1 MSDYFPLF
9 PEQASTFAVQVDGLF
24 FLLVSLSVFFAVGV
38 MFFIVLFS
46 VKYRRRSE
54 DERPKPIK
62 GSLPL
67 ELAWSIIP
75 LILSLVVFALGAGIA
90 FRMYRAPA

>member
-9 PEQASTFAVQVDGLF
+9 PEQASTFAAKVDGLF
-24 FLLVSLSVFFAVGV
+24 LLLVCLSVFFAVGV
-38 MFFIVLFS
+38 VFFIILFS

-54 DERPKPIK
+54 DERPKPIE

-75 LILSLVVFALGAGIA
+75 LILSLVVFSLGAGLA
-90 FRMYRAPA
+90 FRM

>member
-24 FLLVSLSVFFAVGV
+24 FLLVCLSVFFAVGV
-38 MFFIVLFS
+38 VFFIILFS

-54 DERPKPIK
+54 DERPKPIE
-62 GSLPL
+62 GSLLL
-67 ELAWSIIP
+67 ELAWS
-75 LILSLVVFALGAGIA
+75 SE
-90 FRMYRAPA
+90 